1 MLNGWA
7 AAAASY
13 VCCMLTLTEL
23 SLALQK
29 FPKRFAG
36 VYTKLLIFNLTQY
49 EHGEHAAQQPVR
61 LPWYAL
67 LVPDEITSA
76 LPPAQPHLSPT
87 LSPPH
92 THVAPPCAV
101 VYLDA
106 DTIAVRNM
114 DELFLCDGLCGVLRH
129 SERINTGARS
139 RCRCRVG
146 QPGPCLPKSTPTRSS
161 ADIMIACFSTFLVA
175 ACSPAVTPLDASNLR
190 RFGAHAVLPACLLCF
205 TTAGVLA
212 LTPST
217 ELFNAMMASIG
228 TTPSYTGGDQG
239 FLNALFA
246 GVTCLLRKHV
256 VWSRPIFT
264 GLGPLGCCRGSF
276 CLPQASMAST
286 KLSH

>member
-1 MLNGWA
+1 
-7 AAAASY
+7 
-13 VCCMLTLTEL
+13 
-23 SLALQK
+23 
-29 FPKRFAG
+29 
-36 VYTKLLIFNLTQY
+36 
-49 EHGEHAAQQPVR
+49 
-61 LPWYAL
+61 
-67 LVPDEITSA
+67 
-76 LPPAQPHLSPT
+76 
-87 LSPPH
+87 
-92 THVAPPCAV
+92 
-101 VYLDA
+101 
-106 DTIAVRNM
+106 
-114 DELFLCDGLCGVLRH
+114 
-129 SERINTGARS
+129 
-139 RCRCRVG
+139 
-146 QPGPCLPKSTPTRSS
+146 
-161 ADIMIACFSTFLVA
+161 MIACFSTFLVA